1 MSFQIKLVGIG
12 CGLCFNMRQVDG
24 VETVAKTPVKAAP
37 ILHQDLMVFLELR
50 VEWSNVEG
58 IAPSW

>member
-1 MSFQIKLVGIG
+1 
-12 CGLCFNMRQVDG
+12 MRQVDG